1 MQNLAQNF
9 VGPASIVSKTSNA
22 VVYVSISRNE
32 TGSMRLCLALEWNL
46 NAPRNF
52 NGLSVVQTLQLG
64 KDLLVSLYEI
74 GELVD
79 QP

>member
-1 MQNLAQNF
+1 
-9 VGPASIVSKTSNA
+9 
-22 VVYVSISRNE
+22 
-32 TGSMRLCLALEWNL
+32 MRLCLALEWNL